1 MTFDGEPFSWQ
12 QEGRMRRAA
21 DRGERVRNV
30 VQTIPIPP
38 ELDAAELRARLTAA
52 ARREESLRITS
63 MSLDAGTTYDDAAEP
78 DIRAKHV
85 PSGADIEALD
95 EQETVADLQAGDG
108 PMWRAT
114 LVSCRSG
121 DGPGR
126 YLLTSFDH
134 LVTDGY
140 SQARLVDE
148 LLGAADGNGGGGSF
162 REWVEWQRG
171 EYPDP
176 RSETSGAFSFW
187 ERYLDGT
194 VPDRSAGLTFATGDD
209 GALTGQVHTV
219 RRTLPVSAQTLT
231 RAAARGRMTPFVLF
245 LGIAT
250 HAATRFTPDP
260 DITFRVNTMG
270 RPPRFLDTHGYFSDN
285 LPVRVAGDELGDPL
299 AAVRAARRSWMS
311 VLPHQLTPWDYL
323 LAAFCPPGHGI
334 MGRPAQA
341 LLNFESWLQ
350 PAFSRL
356 PEGDFSYA
364 TPMRTFQTAASMYDD
379 DTCILECSY
388 DPGRFARSGVDEY
401 IGLVLQTAAL
411 VCAALADS

>member
-1 MTFDGEPFSWQ
+1 MAS
-12 QEGRMRRAA
+12 
-21 DRGERVRNV
+21 
-30 VQTIPIPP
+30 
-38 ELDAAELRARLTAA
+38 
-52 ARREESLRITS
+52 
-63 MSLDAGTTYDDAAEP
+63 
-78 DIRAKHV
+78 H
-85 PSGADIEALD
+85 
-95 EQETVADLQAGDG
+95 
-108 PMWRAT
+108 

-250 HAATRFTPDP
+250 HAATRFTPTRTSP
-260 DITFRVNTMG
+260 SG
-270 RPPRFLDTHGYFSDN
+270 S
-285 LPVRVAGDELGDPL
+285 
-299 AAVRAARRSWMS
+299 
-311 VLPHQLTPWDYL
+311 TPWAGL
-323 LAAFCPPGHGI
+323 RVSSTPTAT
-334 MGRPAQA
+334 
-341 LLNFESWLQ
+341 
-350 PAFSRL
+350 SRTT
-356 PEGDFSYA
+356 S
-364 TPMRTFQTAASMYDD
+364 
-379 DTCILECSY
+379 
-388 DPGRFARSGVDEY
+388 RSGSPATSWVTRSLRCAR
-401 IGLVLQTAAL
+401 LVARG
-411 VCAALADS
+411 